1 MTSVR
6 AFSIPLLASMLSSIG
21 CYDWEAIRPAEV
33 PKVSGS
39 FATPVAQQGNTTI
52 VAVRV
57 VDVERPDGSLIQ
69 LKGEFDVRVT
79 VRGGGQYEFKHPVGA
94 TRDGD
99 VLVLRGGNRGE
110 TRIPIDDIVKAE
122 ASQYAQGKTLAVT
135 TTVGIGVGL
144 IAALLITS
152 SVK

>member
-1 MTSVR
+1 MISVR
-6 AFSIPLLASMLSSIG
+6 ALSIPMVAFMLCSTG
-21 CYDWEAIRPAEV
+21 CYDWEAIRPAEI

-69 LKGEFDVRVT
+69 LKGEFDLRVT

-94 TRDGD
+94 TREGD

-110 TRIPIDDIVKAE
+110 TRIPVDDVVKAE
-122 ASQYAQGKTLAVT
+122 ASQYSNGKTTGAMLAVSLAA
-135 TTVGIGVGL
+135 GL
-144 IAALLITS
+144 ITYFAIS
-152 SVK
+152 SSLK